1 MSVGID
7 MKIEADLVVFNG
19 NIITMDPQKPTA
31 TALAVKSYKVLAIGE
46 EEEVLDLV
54 PTARRVIDLGGKTVV
69 PGFIDAHTH
78 LTSAGIKQSHV
89 QLDNVSSPEEAIQ
102 KLKENVDRYSKGE
115 WILGYTWDESEWSDR
130 RYILGKELD
139 EVSSN
144 HPIMITRVCGHLASV
159 NSLGLKKLGIDLNQE
174 GVEKDKKGKPTGI
187 LKDIPEIWEKVRPS
201 AEKVLEGVVA
211 GNKIANEK
219 GITTVVDNAPGGTM
233 RHVREIEKRN
243 QLSTR
248 MILNIPVEQMNNMT
262 NLGLTSGMGS
272 PLVKIGGV
280 KIFTDGSIG
289 AMTAAVSMGYLPD
302 PKNKGMLLIQPNKYA
317 AIIKKAVSHNIQTVT
332 HAIGDEAI
340 EMVITTFENL
350 KDKSMLRDQRHRIE
364 HVELIN
370 EYQIRRAVSLGLIF
384 SMQPNFVGRWQQI
397 GGLYEDR
404 LDEEIVRGMN
414 MFRVALDNGAR
425 LCFGSDGMPYGPLYG
440 IWSATTHHNDRVR
453 LNVEEALRCYTMES
467 AYSVFQENTLGS
479 LTVGKRAD
487 FVVLSDDILKVQP
500 DTIKDITVE
509 MTIVGGIVEYSAARA

>member
-1 MSVGID
+1 

-46 EEEVLDLV
+46 EDEVIDLV
-54 PTARRVIDLGGKTVV
+54 PTAKRVIDLGGKTVV

-89 QLDNVSSPEEAIQ
+89 QLDSVKSPEEVIQ
-102 KLKENVDRYSKGE
+102 KLKDNIDRYPKGE
-115 WILGYTWDESEWSDR
+115 WILGYAWDESEWSDK

-139 EVSSN
+139 EVSSK

-159 NSLGLKKLGIDLNQE
+159 NSAGLKKLGINLNQE
-174 GVEKDKKGKPTGI
+174 GVMKDKKGKPTGV
-187 LKDIPEIWEKVRPS
+187 LKDIEEIWEKVRPS
-201 AEKVLEGVVA
+201 PEKVLEGVIE
-211 GNKIANEK
+211 GNKIANEN
-219 GITTVVDNAPGGTM
+219 GITTVVDNAPTGTL

-248 MILNIPVEQMNNMT
+248 MILNIPVEQINNMT
-262 NLGLTSGMGS
+262 ILGITSGMGS

-289 AMTAAVSMGYLPD
+289 AMTAAVSKGYLEN
-302 PKNKGMLLIQPNKYA
+302 PKNKGMMLMTPSKYA
-317 AIIKKAVSHNIQTVT
+317 TIIKKAVSHNIQTAT

-364 HVELIN
+364 HAELIN
-370 EYQIRRAVSLGLIF
+370 EFQIRRAVSLGLIF

-397 GGLYEDR
+397 GGLYDER
-404 LDEEIVRGMN
+404 LDAETVRGMN

-440 IWSATTHHNDRVR
+440 IWSATTHPNDRVR
-453 LNVEEALRCYTMES
+453 LTVEEALRCYTMES
-467 AYSVFQENTLGS
+467 AYSVFQENSLGS
-479 LTVGKRAD
+479 LMVGKRAD
-487 FVVLSDDILKVQP
+487 FVVLSDNILKVEP
-500 DTIKDITVE
+500 ETIKDITVE
-509 MTIVGGIVEYSAARA
+509 MTIVGGVVEYSATRA